1 MKIVI
6 PLLCRSKKN
15 SQQLFINKK
24 TGKRFISQSEL
35 YKEFEQNC
43 GYFLNKYKT
52 NINIP
57 VNIKATFY
65 VPDRR
70 KRDLTNLENAIADIL
85 VKYKVIADDNY
96 NIIVGWDGSRIIYEK
111 GREETIIEIEE
122 VSNEIPKNNTNSPP
136 NVSNTNIRR
145 TIRNNNIKK

>member
-15 SQQLFINKK
+15 SQQILINSR
-24 TGKRFISQSEL
+24 THRPFVAQSKL

-52 NINIP
+52 NIDYP
-57 VNIKATFY
+57 VNIKCTFY
-65 VPDRR
+65 VPDKR

-85 VKYKVIADDNY
+85 VKYKVVADDNY
-96 NIIVGWDGSRIIYEK
+96 NIIQGWDGSRIIYEK
-111 GREETIIEIEE
+111 DREEIIIEVEKI
-122 VSNEIPKNNTNSPP
+122 
-136 NVSNTNIRR
+136 
-145 TIRNNNIKK
+145 